1 MFRPV
6 ELRGISLSF
15 PHKTCFS
22 DFTARIGP
30 RARIAII
37 GKNGSGKSSLL
48 KLLSG
53 ELSIQEGSII
63 RPEGLIVGHV
73 PQLASGERY
82 EQLSG
87 AQRFHAALND
97 ALKHQPTLLLLDEPT
112 NHLDTVNRQNLMK
125 FLDHFPGAVVI
136 ASHDQALLRQSIQTL
151 WHIQDNQQVAV
162 HEGSYD
168 DYRQS
173 LANRQKKVHQA
184 LSQLSQ
190 EKKALHQ
197 KRMNEQV
204 RVKKKRIHGEKKY
217 DGDKLALRSAQGRG
231 QRTANKHSKH
241 LNHNKQQWL
250 AEKEALRQP
259 EIIRPDFSLTGKTQG
274 NKRLVCIQQGE
285 VGYDTPL
292 LQSIH
297 LSMTG
302 HERLALSGP
311 NGVGKST
318 LMKAMLSET
327 GPRLRGQWLLPAK
340 EAIGYLD
347 QHYSTL
353 NPAHSVYETI
363 ESLPLNWHSQAIR
376 NHLNRFLF
384 RKNEEVQ
391 ARVATLSGG
400 EKARLALAV
409 IAALPP
415 QLLLLDEITNNLDLE
430 TREHVIEVLCDFP
443 GAMIIISHDQAFLQA
458 IGVER
463 FYTLGLE

>member
-1 MFRPV
+1 
-6 ELRGISLSF
+6 
-15 PHKTCFS
+15 
-22 DFTARIGP
+22 
-30 RARIAII
+30 
-37 GKNGSGKSSLL
+37 
-48 KLLSG
+48 
-53 ELSIQEGSII
+53 
-63 RPEGLIVGHV
+63 
-73 PQLASGERY
+73 
-82 EQLSG
+82 
-87 AQRFHAALND
+87 
-97 ALKHQPTLLLLDEPT
+97 
-112 NHLDTVNRQNLMK
+112 
-125 FLDHFPGAVVI
+125 
-136 ASHDQALLRQSIQTL
+136 
-151 WHIQDNQQVAV
+151 
-162 HEGSYD
+162 
-168 DYRQS
+168 
-173 LANRQKKVHQA
+173 
-184 LSQLSQ
+184 
-190 EKKALHQ
+190 
-197 KRMNEQV
+197 
-204 RVKKKRIHGEKKY
+204 
-217 DGDKLALRSAQGRG
+217 
-231 QRTANKHSKH
+231 
-241 LNHNKQQWL
+241 
-250 AEKEALRQP
+250 
-259 EIIRPDFSLTGKTQG
+259 
-274 NKRLVCIQQGE
+274 
-285 VGYDTPL
+285 
-292 LQSIH
+292 
-297 LSMTG
+297 MTG